1 MRNGPLLCLK
11 WVGQKMKSKKKP
23 VTILMTIHEANE
35 LLMKK
40 KDSHGNCIPKP
51 VCISEYTK
59 NMSGVDI
66 SDQYMAYHVALRKS
80 MKWSR
85 KLLFHLFNM
94 IILNSLSSQPETW
107 EKNGQTGLH

>member
-11 WVGQKMKSKKKP
+11 WVGQKMKSKKNP
-23 VTILMTIHEANE
+23 VTILTTIHEANE

-40 KDSHGNCIPKP
+40 KKDSHGNCIPKS

-59 NMSGVDI
+59 NMSSVDI
-66 SDQYMAYHVALRKS
+66 SDQYMASHVALRKS

-85 KLLFHLFNM
+85 KLFFHLFND
-94 IILNSLSSQPETW
+94 Q
-107 EKNGQTGLH
+107 